1 MAKDFAVAPLPEKT
15 LTNISDCGYKYWSG
29 MATGKIR
36 LLLPGFY
43 DDPEKRKGEIM
54 FGIGMPELL
63 VIAVVAL
70 LVVGPKKLPD
80 IAKALGKGLS
90 EFRKATDSATE
101 TIKETLKTDELKKD
115 MNGFKDSLLHG
126 TGEEKGASAPP
137 VVPAG
142 SVTSAPPIGSG
153 SDAPK
158 TADPKPQ
165 S

>member
-1 MAKDFAVAPLPEKT
+1 
-15 LTNISDCGYKYWSG
+15 
-29 MATGKIR
+29 
-36 LLLPGFY
+36 
-43 DDPEKRKGEIM
+43 M

-70 LVVGPKKLPD
+70 IVVGPKKLPD
-80 IAKALGKGLS
+80 IAKALGKGLF

-115 MNGFKDSLLHG
+115 MDGLKDSLLHG
-126 TGEEKGASAPP
+126 AGEEKGAPAPP
-137 VVPAG
+137 VVP
-142 SVTSAPPIGSG
+142 VGSG